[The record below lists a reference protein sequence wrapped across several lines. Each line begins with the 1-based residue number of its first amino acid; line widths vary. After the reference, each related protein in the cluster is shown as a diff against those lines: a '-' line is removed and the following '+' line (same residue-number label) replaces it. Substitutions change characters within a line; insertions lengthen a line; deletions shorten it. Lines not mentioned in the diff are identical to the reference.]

1 MGVFFS
7 LSLSLYNQSFC
18 FSTSLLWSLHLSRA
32 CAHSLLRLFIWCVS
46 VLFLFFFLKRT
57 LDLPWVGNVIPGG
70 WTALGRARARGRP
83 TAAERI
89 FVFKAFEEKLLQ
101 FPGYGVRVGRGVP
114 SSGFPGSPGRKG
126 SIR

>member
-1 MGVFFS
+1 MCT
-7 LSLSLYNQSFC
+7 LSLALVYLVC
-18 FSTSLLWSLHLSRA
+18 FS
-32 CAHSLLRLFIWCVS
+32 FVF
-46 VLFLFFFLKRT
+46 VFFLKRT